1 MENVNN
7 YKTKD
12 QFLASTLYALGERFL
27 FSEWE
32 DGKCYLYFLNK
43 DKCEEIIA
51 KYYSGQLKIDPRV
64 LFDSFKTIKTI
75 IFEKK

>member
-1 MENVNN
+1 MKNVNN

-32 DGKCYLYFLNK
+32 DGKCFLYFSDTN
-43 DKCEEIIA
+43 KCEEIVA
-51 KYYSGQLKIDPRV
+51 KYYSGQLKIDPRI

-75 IFEKK
+75 IFS

>member
-1 MENVNN
+1 MKNVNN

-12 QFLASTLYALGERFL
+12 QFLASTFYALGERFL
-27 FSEWE
+27 FSEWD
-32 DGKCYLYFLNK
+32 DGKCYLYFSNK
-43 DKCEEIIA
+43 ERCEEIISE
-51 KYYSGQLKIDPRV
+51 YYSGQLKADPRI

>member
-1 MENVNN
+1 MKNVDNF
-7 YKTKD
+7 KTKD

-32 DGKCYLYFLNK
+32 DGKCFIFFDSK
-43 DKCEEIIA
+43 DKCELIVS
-51 KYYSGQLKIDPRV
+51 KYYSGELKIDPRI

-75 IFEKK
+75 IFGQK

>member
-32 DGKCYLYFLNK
+32 NGKCYLYFSNK
-43 DKCEEIIA
+43 NKCEETIV
-51 KYYSGQLKIDPRV
+51 KYYSGQLKIDPRI

-75 IFEKK
+75 IFDSN

>member
-1 MENVNN
+1 MKDVDNF
-7 YKTKD
+7 KTKD

-32 DGKCYLYFLNK
+32 DGKCYLFFDSKN
-43 DKCEEIIA
+43 KCELIVSQ
-51 KYYSGQLKIDPRV
+51 YYSGKLKIDPRV

-75 IFEKK
+75 IFG